1 MLKNLVVIGGGF
13 AGTRVTRALEH
24 TLPPDW
30 TLTLVSQENFI
41 TFNPLLPEV
50 VGASILPGHVIAPHR
65 QMIHCSHVCMAQ
77 VTEIDTSTRTIHYLG
92 EGSGTMH
99 YDQLVLACGTNAN
112 LDVVK
117 GMGSYALPLKTLGDA
132 LFLRNRIIAR
142 LEQAELQPDR
152 THRRWLTTF
161 VVVGGGFSGVETAG
175 ELADFL
181 YASLRYYKRIS
192 ANDLRIVL
200 LHSGDRLLPE
210 LSASLGGF
218 TLRKMR
224 GRGVDVRL
232 NARADNVTDRG
243 VQLVGGDIIEGGTV
257 ICTIGTQANSLLD
270 EIPAAKARGRLVVN
284 PDMSVPGV
292 EGLWAA
298 GDCAAVVN
306 ELDGKVSP
314 PTAQFAEAQAKV
326 LAANI
331 VARLNGQPT
340 KAFRYR
346 PKGQLSSVGHNK
358 AVAEVLGLKISGF
371 VAWLMWR
378 GLYLLRIPTLARKS
392 RLFLEWNWAM
402 FFPPDISHFG
412 YRRSQRRSA
421 SAPISQGAVTAAQP
435 PSLDPL
441 PAVSTAGSHVAH

>member
-1 MLKNLVVIGGGF
+1 MYKSLVVVGGGF
-13 AGTRVTRALEH
+13 AGTKVTQALEH

-77 VTEIDTSTRTIHYLG
+77 VTGIDTTQKFVRYLG
-92 EGSGTMH
+92 EGAGTMR

-112 LDVVK
+112 LDIVK
-117 GMGSYALPLKTLGDA
+117 GMANYALPLKTLGDA

-142 LEQAELQPDR
+142 LEQAELQPDVM
-152 THRRWLTTF
+152 HRRWLTTF

-175 ELADFL
+175 ALTDFL
-181 YASLRYYKRIS
+181 YASLRYYKRITLD
-192 ANDLRIVL
+192 DLHIVL
-200 LHSGDRLLPE
+200 LHSSDRLLPE
-210 LSASLGGF
+210 LSASLGAF
-218 TLRKMR
+218 TLRKMQMR
-224 GRGVDVRL
+224 DVDVRL
-232 NARADNVTDRG
+232 NARAALVTDRG
-243 VQLVGGDIIEGGTV
+243 VQLDNGDIIAGGTV
-257 ICTIGTQANSLLD
+257 ICTIGTQPSELLD
-270 EIPAAKARGRLVVN
+270 EIPTAKVRGRLAVN

-292 EGLWAA
+292 PGVWAA

-306 ELDGKVSP
+306 AWDGKPSP
-314 PTAQFAEAQAKV
+314 PTAQFAHAQATQ
-326 LAANI
+326 LAVNI
-331 VARLNGQPT
+331 VAHLNGQPT
-340 KAFRYR
+340 RPFRYR

-358 AVAEVLGLKISGF
+358 AVAEVMGLKISGF

-412 YRRSQRRSA
+412 YRRSQRRGAPSMPSTETPFSA
-421 SAPISQGAVTAAQP
+421 APPEPMP
-435 PSLDPL
+435 PP
-441 PAVSTAGSHVAH
+441 PIRGT